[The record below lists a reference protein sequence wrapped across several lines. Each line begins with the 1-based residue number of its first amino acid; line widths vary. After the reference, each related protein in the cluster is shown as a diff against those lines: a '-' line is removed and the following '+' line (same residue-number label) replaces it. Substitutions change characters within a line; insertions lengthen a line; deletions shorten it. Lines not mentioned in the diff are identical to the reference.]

1 LKEIP
6 EMYSNKRLRR
16 AELRDASSGDVE
28 LGQEEPGVER
38 YQQQLCISLTA
49 VEKILTVHVEELN
62 ISKV

>member
-1 LKEIP
+1 MRLKEIP

-16 AELRDASSGDVE
+16 AELRDASSGDV
-28 LGQEEPGVER
+28 EPGVER

-62 ISKV
+62 TSKV